1 MTGTTSPKTATT
13 RDVVAIVA
21 PIDDRA
27 GRVS

>member
-1 MTGTTSPKTATT
+1 MTGTTGPNTATT